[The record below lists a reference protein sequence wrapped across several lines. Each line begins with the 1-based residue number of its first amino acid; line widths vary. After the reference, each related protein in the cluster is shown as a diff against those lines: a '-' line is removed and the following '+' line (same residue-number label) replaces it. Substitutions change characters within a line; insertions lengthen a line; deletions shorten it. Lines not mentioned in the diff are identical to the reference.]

1 MTNAPIGALPKPQW
15 SHYQRLPMSGL
26 TTRKSTMIIL
36 WFLAIIAGL
45 GITIMS
51 SSRTLDA
58 AVTLSRHLGLSP
70 FIIGLTI
77 VAIGTDLP
85 EIANSITASASGH
98 GDINVGDSIGS
109 VVTQITLIL
118 GLLCFI
124 RPIRTA
130 RRPIAVAGAVTVA
143 SLLLGAA
150 LMDDEYL
157 GRGDGLI
164 LLGAWMIGTAMVHT
178 FGHLV
183 VEHQETLFMRGVL
196 TSVRNLVVG
205 LAGVAIGA
213 VMVVQGFIAV
223 ADSFG
228 VPEYATSFLVLSL
241 GTSIPELFVDG
252 GALRKGQTSLAMG
265 AIVGSSFI
273 DATISLGI
281 GPALFPVAV
290 SANATTGSIIA
301 AIAVAAAIGFLLVR
315 RVHGRS
321 SGFVLLALYASTYSV
336 LLI

>member
-1 MTNAPIGALPKPQW
+1 MTNAPSGALPKPRW
-15 SHYQRLPMSGL
+15 SHYQHLPTSGL
-26 TTRKSTMIIL
+26 TPRKSTMIIL
-36 WFLAIIAGL
+36 WFLVIIAGL
-45 GITIMS
+45 GITLMS

-58 AVTLSRHLGLSP
+58 AVTLSHHLGLSP
-70 FIIGLTI
+70 VIIGLTV

-124 RPIRTA
+124 RPFRTA

-143 SLLLGAA
+143 SLLLGAF
-150 LMDDEYL
+150 LMDDAYL
-157 GRGDGLI
+157 SHRDGLM
-164 LLGAWMIGTAMVHT
+164 LLGAWIIGTGLVHT

-183 VEHQETLFMRGVL
+183 VEHQETLFMHGVL
-196 TSVRNLVVG
+196 KSVLHLVLG
-205 LAGVAIGA
+205 LGGVAVGA
-213 VMVVQGFIAV
+213 VMVVQGFIDV
-223 ADSFG
+223 ADSLG

-273 DATISLGI
+273 DATVSLGI

-290 SANATTGSIIA
+290 SASATAGSVIA
-301 AIAVAAAIGFLLVR
+301 AAAVAAAIGLLLVR

-321 SGFVLLALYASTYSV
+321 SGVVLLALYASTYSV
-336 LLI
+336 LLV